1 MMMTISSTFRI
12 LLIVA
17 AATLHSASCFVAQI
31 SGSTQ
36 KQQTILYAKASNRR
50 EFVQAISSASSAIL
64 IPSIANAKDGDSAN
78 IVLPNY
84 VEFLIEQNKRTDPDL
99 LLYKGPDIELQ
110 LRRIGEAAAR
120 LPEVATLAEAKKWT
134 QVQGIITGP
143 LGTLLQTLNSV
154 ASFAGTKEAAAAAK
168 SVKQDLNDINTAS
181 QKKDSALCI
190 KLAGKTSADLEK
202 FVKIAFK

>member
-1 MMMTISSTFRI
+1 MSPLSNTLRI
-12 LLIVA
+12 ALVLVA
-17 AATLHSASCFVAQI
+17 TSLASCFLAPKLGDGAQKI
-31 SGSTQ
+31 QSF
-36 KQQTILYAKASNRR
+36 LCASNNNRR
-50 EFVQAISSASSAIL
+50 EFVQTLVAGSTSIL
-64 IPSIANAKDGDSAN
+64 IPSIANAKDGDSAK

-84 VEFLIEQNKRTDPDL
+84 VEYLIEQNKRTDPDL

-110 LRRIGEAAAR
+110 LRRIGEAAVR
-120 LPEVATLAEAKKWT
+120 LPEVATLAEAKKWS

-154 ASFAGTKEAAAAAK
+154 ASIAGTKEAASAVK
-168 SVKQDLNDINTAS
+168 TVKQDLNDINAAS

-190 KLAGKTSADLEK
+190 KAAGKASVDLEK

>member
-1 MMMTISSTFRI
+1 MSLSSTLRI
-12 LLIVA
+12 ALVVVA
-17 AATLHSASCFVAQI
+17 GSLASCFVAPKL
-31 SGSTQ
+31 GGGAQ
-36 KQQTILYAKASNRR
+36 KQSFLCASNNNRR
-50 EFVQAISSASSAIL
+50 EFVRTIVAGSTAIL
-64 IPSIANAKDGDSAN
+64 IPSIANAKDGDSAK

-84 VEFLIEQNKRTDPDL
+84 VEYLIEQNKRTDPDL

-110 LRRIGEAAAR
+110 LRRIGEAAVR
-120 LPEVATLAEAKKWT
+120 LPEVATLAEAKKWS

-154 ASFAGTKEAAAAAK
+154 ASIAGTKEAASAVK
-168 SVKQDLNDINTAS
+168 TVKQDLNDINAAS

-190 KLAGKTSADLEK
+190 KAAGKASVDLEK